1 MKIYNNPNSQAWS
14 SILARPTM
22 DIINLNS
29 TVSEILQKVKN
40 EGDTALNF
48 YNKKFDNVDLETIE
62 VTDEELIEAADLVSE
77 NLKKAIQTAYQ
88 NIEKFHAAQKTE
100 TLEVETMPGVK
111 CWQKSVAIEKVGL
124 YIPGGTAPLF
134 STILML
140 GVPAKVAGCKEIIMC
155 TPPQKDGTINPA
167 MLYTAQL
174 IGIEKIFKVGG
185 AQAIG
190 AMTYGTATIPKVYK
204 IFGPGNQYVTC
215 AKQLST
221 QAGVAIDMPAGPSEV
236 LIVADESCEPSFVAA
251 DLLSQA
257 EHGVDSQVVL
267 VTFSEEVAEA
277 ILAEGEQQLKKLP
290 RRKIAGESLEDSPV
304 IIMDNKTTAIQL
316 INEYAPEHLIIATND
331 ADDLA
336 EKIINA
342 GSIFIGNYT
351 PESVGDYASGTNHTL
366 PTNGFA
372 KNYSGVNLD
381 SFCKKITYQKLTEE
395 GLSNIG
401 RTVELMATAEELEAH
416 KNAVTIR
423 LNKINTNS
431 KSQQKKKLIKRSVS
445 DLVRPNI
452 LNLSAYS
459 SARSEFKGAAEV
471 FLDANENP
479 FENGMNR
486 YPDPLQNQL
495 KEKIANWRN
504 VKTENVF
511 LGNGSDEIIGLLIQT
526 FCRPQ
531 KDSIITLP
539 PTFGMYKV
547 AAAIGEV
554 KIKTVNLDKDFQPK
568 VDAILKSA
576 DINDKILF
584 LCSPNNPTGN
594 SFDFEKVKQLIAAFD
609 GIVVVDE
616 AYIDFSQQESC
627 TSLLSEFPNL
637 IVLQTFSKALGM
649 AGARLGIAFTSTEI
663 IQYLNKVKMPYNIN
677 ELTQQAALEAL
688 RQQDTLEMQI
698 YFILKQKNWL
708 EKELQNLNCIQ
719 KVFPS
724 DANFLLVK
732 THNPN
737 ELYQF
742 LTNRK
747 IIVRNR
753 STQIG
758 CEGCLRFTVGLEQE
772 NKRLIEAL
780 KEYQITITQNEKSTI
795 SR

>member
-1 MKIYNNPNSQAWS
+1 MKIFNNPNSQTWS

-22 DIINLNS
+22 DIQNLNT
-29 TVSEILQKVKN
+29 TVSDILQKVKN
-40 EGDTALNF
+40 EGDAALNF

-62 VTDEELIEAADLVSE
+62 VTEEEFLEAENLVPE
-77 NLKKAIQTAYQ
+77 DLKKAIQTAYQ
-88 NIEKFHAAQKTE
+88 NIKKFHAAQKTE

-140 GVPAKVAGCKEIIMC
+140 GIPAKVAGCKEIIMC
-155 TPPQKDGTINPA
+155 TPPQKDGSINPA

-174 IGIEKIFKVGG
+174 IGIEKVFKVGG

-190 AMTYGTATIPKVYK
+190 AMTYGTETIPKVYK

-215 AKQLST
+215 AKQLAT
-221 QAGVAIDMPAGPSEV
+221 QDGVAIYMPAGPSEV
-236 LIVADESCEPSFVAA
+236 LVVADETCEPSFVAA

-267 VTFSEEVAEA
+267 VTFSEETAET

-290 RRKIAGESLEDSPV
+290 RRKIAGESLENSPV
-304 IIMDNKTTAIQL
+304 IIFDNKTTAIQL
-316 INEYAPEHLIIATND
+316 INEYAPEHLIIATQD
-331 ADDLA
+331 SDDLA
-336 EKIINA
+336 QKITNA
-342 GSIFIGNYT
+342 GSVFIGNYT

-381 SFCKKITYQKLTEE
+381 AFCKKITYQKLTKE
-395 GLSNIG
+395 GLLNIG
-401 RTVELMATAEELEAH
+401 ETVELMATAEQLEGH

-423 LNKINTNS
+423 LNKINANS
-431 KSQQKKKLIKRSVS
+431 KNQTKTKLIKRDVS
-445 DLVRPNI
+445 KLVRPNI
-452 LNLSAYS
+452 LELSAYS

-471 FLDANENP
+471 FLDANESP
-479 FENGMNR
+479 FGNGMNR
-486 YPDPLQNQL
+486 YPDPLQNKV
-495 KEKIANWRN
+495 KEKIADWRN
-504 VKTENVF
+504 VNAEHIF

-547 AAAIGEV
+547 AAAIGEIE
-554 KIKTVNLDKDFQPK
+554 IKTINLDKKFQPQ
-568 VDAILKSA
+568 VDAILESA
-576 DINDKILF
+576 TSNDKILF

-594 SFDFEKVKQLIAAFD
+594 SFDFEKIKKLITEFD

-627 TSLLSEFPNL
+627 VSLLNEFQNL
-637 IVLQTFSKALGM
+637 VVLQTFSKALGM

-688 RQQDTLEMQI
+688 REQDTLEMQI
-698 YFILKQKNWL
+698 HLILKEKEWL
-708 EKELQNLNCIQ
+708 EKELENFNCIQ
-719 KVFPS
+719 KIFPS

-732 THNPN
+732 TQNPN
-737 ELYQF
+737 ELYEF
-742 LTNRK
+742 LTSRK

-753 STQIG
+753 SNQIG
-758 CEGCLRFTVGLEQE
+758 CEGCLRFTVGLKHE
-772 NKRLIEAL
+772 NEKLIEAL